1 VVIEGRV
8 SSKLQITIPARVRDA
23 LGIQPGDTIRYELE
37 RGSVRLTVVRPEID
51 DVLDA
56 VWAKH
61 DLSDLADELGDNA
74 VAYVQELRG
83 WGEPDDQH

>member
-1 VVIEGRV
+1 MAIEGKV

-37 RGSVRLTVVRPEID
+37 RGSVRLQVVRPEIG
-51 DVLDA
+51 DVLDS

-61 DLSDLADELGDNA
+61 DLSDLADELGGDA
-74 VAYVQELRG
+74 VAYVRELRG
-83 WGEPDDQH
+83 WGEPDDQR